1 MVFMST
7 VINIPSISI
16 WAFGGSVIRLY
27 LNNIKLKKIIEWL
40 LALLLIATAI
50 SVFLYK
56 V

>member
-1 MVFMST
+1 MVVMST
-7 VINIPSISI
+7 LINLPSISV

-27 LNNIKLKKIIEWL
+27 LNNIKLKKVIECL
-40 LALLLIATAI
+40 LALLLIVTAI